1 MKSTACP
8 SLLSRREFLGFAAG
22 AGLMLS
28 SLSTLTG
35 LPGLSLLSGAEAHAA
50 EGPIFAMPPLP
61 YAEDALEPH
70 ISARTISFH
79 YGKHTKAYYDNANDL
94 LKAVNPAP
102 TSLETVFL
110 EAGKDPAAVA
120 LFNNAA
126 QAFNHTFYWKGLT
139 PGGPKAPT
147 GRLAELIT
155 ASFGDFEAM
164 KKELAATSVSQFASG
179 WGWLVLDGDR
189 LKTVKTPNAANPLQN
204 GQKPLL
210 TVDVWEHA
218 YYLDY
223 QNRRADY
230 VKAVL
235 DNLVNWD
242 VAAANLG

>member
-1 MKSTACP
+1 MTPESHPCA
-8 SLLSRREFLGFAAG
+8 LSRREFLGFAAG
-22 AGLMLS
+22 AGLVLS
-28 SLSTLTG
+28 SLTTLSD
-35 LPGLSLLSGAEAHAA
+35 LADLSGTAAFAA
-50 EGPIFAMPPLP
+50 EGPAFAMPPLP
-61 YAEDALEPH
+61 YAENALEPH
-70 ISARTISFH
+70 ISAKTVSFH
-79 YGKHTKAYYDNANDL
+79 YGKHTKAYYDNANEL
-94 LKAVNPAP
+94 LKAVSPAP
-102 TSLETVFL
+102 ASLEAVFL
-110 EAGKDPAAVA
+110 EAGKDPAALA

-126 QAFNHTFYWKGLT
+126 QAYNHTFYWKGLT

-179 WGWLVLDGDR
+179 WGWLVQDGDR
-189 LKTVKTPNAANPLQN
+189 LAVVKTPNAANPLQN
-204 GQKPLL
+204 GQKPLV